1 MGHGGP
7 GRRGSAGNCGPS
19 LHKMIAPRGRRISAY
34 MIRLTRLNGQPIM
47 VNADLIESVE
57 PTPDTVITLVS
68 GNKLIVRDSMDDIEA
83 RVIGF
88 KRKIY
93 GPPNS

>member
-1 MGHGGP
+1 
-7 GRRGSAGNCGPS
+7 
-19 LHKMIAPRGRRISAY
+19 
-34 MIRLTRLNGQPIM
+34 M

-68 GNKLIVRDSMDDIEA
+68 GNKLIVRDSMDDIERRIVA
-83 RVIGF
+83 F

-93 GPPNS
+93 GPPDPSTSSG

>member
-1 MGHGGP
+1 
-7 GRRGSAGNCGPS
+7 
-19 LHKMIAPRGRRISAY
+19 
-34 MIRLTRLNGQPIM
+34 M

-68 GNKLIVRDSMDDIEA
+68 GNKLIVRDSMDEIE
-83 RVIGF
+83 RKIVVF

-93 GPPNS
+93 GPPTEASG

>member
-1 MGHGGP
+1 
-7 GRRGSAGNCGPS
+7 
-19 LHKMIAPRGRRISAY
+19 MIA
-34 MIRLTRLNGQPIM
+34 LTRLNGQPIM

-68 GNKLIVRDSMDDIEA
+68 GNKLIVRDSMDQIRDRIVE
-83 RVIGF
+83 F

-93 GPPNS
+93 GPPPQNA

>member
-1 MGHGGP
+1 
-7 GRRGSAGNCGPS
+7 
-19 LHKMIAPRGRRISAY
+19 MIQ
-34 MIRLTRLNGQPIM
+34 LTRLNGQPIM

-68 GNKLIVRDSMDDIEA
+68 GNKLIVRDSMDEIEHKI
-83 RVIGF
+83 VVF

-93 GPPNS
+93 GPGEPLKQPAQGHTGSADTG

>member
-1 MGHGGP
+1 
-7 GRRGSAGNCGPS
+7 
-19 LHKMIAPRGRRISAY
+19 
-34 MIRLTRLNGQPIM
+34 M

-68 GNKLIVRDSMDDIEA
+68 GNKLIVRDSMDDIQQRIIE
-83 RVIGF
+83 F

-93 GPPNS
+93 GPGTG

>member
-1 MGHGGP
+1 
-7 GRRGSAGNCGPS
+7 
-19 LHKMIAPRGRRISAY
+19 MIQ
-34 MIRLTRLNGQPIM
+34 LTRLNGQPIM

-68 GNKLIVRDSMDDIEA
+68 GNKLIVRDSMDDISDRIVE
-83 RVIGF
+83 F

-93 GPPNS
+93 APQIVQQFGGRSES